1 MPEKS
6 PAICAACT
14 FKICY
19 TESTKNIVL
28 PVWGRWA
35 GSFSEDRPLGWDPV
49 AEGNRAGDGMARL
62 VSEEKAT
69 DTLVCG
75 KVLESKTG
83 GVLHEDHVFGR
94 EP

>member
-1 MPEKS
+1 MYSLFCIDIFLMKK
-6 PAICAACT
+6 AAADAAT
-14 FKICY
+14 FDIQ
-19 TESTKNIVL
+19 L
-28 PVWGRWA
+28 PGQWA
-35 GSFSEDRPLGWDPV
+35 GYFSEDRPLGWDPV
-49 AEGNRAGDGMARL
+49 AAGNRAGDGMARL

-75 KVLESKTG
+75 KAFESKTG